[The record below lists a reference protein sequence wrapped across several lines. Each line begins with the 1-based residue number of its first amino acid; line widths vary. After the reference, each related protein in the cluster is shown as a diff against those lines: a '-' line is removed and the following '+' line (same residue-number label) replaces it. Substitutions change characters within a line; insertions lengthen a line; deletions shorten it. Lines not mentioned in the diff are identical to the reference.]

1 MGEKTDLRDS
11 AQTLDNHLGKVLRVF
26 EDGRIPPDNPFV
38 NTPNAKPEVWSYG
51 HRNPNGLTINP
62 FTGQLWEHE
71 HGPKGGDEIK
81 RRKIVY

>member
-11 AQTLDNHLGKVLRVF
+11 AQTLDNHLGKVLRFF

>member
-11 AQTLDNHLGKVLRVF
+11 AQTLDNHLGKVLRFF

-62 FTGQLWEHE
+62 FTGQL
-71 HGPKGGDEIK
+71 
-81 RRKIVY
+81 